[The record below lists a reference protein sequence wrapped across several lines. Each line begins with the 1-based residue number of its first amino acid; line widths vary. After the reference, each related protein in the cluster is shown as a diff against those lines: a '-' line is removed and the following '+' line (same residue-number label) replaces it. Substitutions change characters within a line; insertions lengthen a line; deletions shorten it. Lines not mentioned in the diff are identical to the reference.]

1 MIVYLG
7 YSFSLNSVS
16 DKVYGQIAA
25 LVPLVPRTKPQ
36 DQSIAPRTS
45 PSPLIERL
53 RITLADEI
61 ARRLVDVRET
71 GGMARII
78 IFNRGLFP
86 SGGAEVGSQAEP
98 LIRKI
103 GLFLADQAG
112 PFEVTGHTDN
122 VPIRTLRFPSNWHLS
137 KARADAV
144 AVMMAPPLLPSKL
157 RVEGRADTEP
167 LESNDAAEG
176 RTQNRRVEVRL
187 PLS

>member
-1 MIVYLG
+1 MTTAQKFDFTDG
-7 YSFSLNSVS
+7 DSQ
-16 DKVYGQIAA
+16 DE
-25 LVPLVPRTKPQ
+25 LV
-36 DQSIAPRTS
+36 
-45 PSPLIERL
+45 RL
-53 RITLADEI
+53 R
-61 ARRLVDVRET
+61 
-71 GGMARII
+71 
-78 IFNRGLFP
+78 P
-86 SGGAEVGSQAEP
+86 AESRSPVTASV
-98 LIRKI
+98 
-103 GLFLADQAG
+103 AG